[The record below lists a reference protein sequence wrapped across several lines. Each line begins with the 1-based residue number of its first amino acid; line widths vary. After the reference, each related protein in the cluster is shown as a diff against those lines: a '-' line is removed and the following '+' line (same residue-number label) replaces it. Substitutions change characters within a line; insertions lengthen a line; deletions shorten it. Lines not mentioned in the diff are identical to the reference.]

1 MAKLWKVH
9 EAQQYLIDYL
19 TSHQI
24 LLMRS
29 KITLGVTV
37 KKHHLLIKVSM
48 VCYLLPLLK
57 SDEADLS
64 LGI

>member
-1 MAKLWKVH
+1 MSNTA
-9 EAQQYLIDYL
+9 
-19 TSHQI
+19 
-24 LLMRS
+24 MRS

-37 KKHHLLIKVSM
+37 KKHCLLIKVSM